1 MLERDK
7 VVKASFFANQEK
19 QLEFLIKALA
29 RIVGKENINYLVPKF
44 QHKSNLYIL
53 NMDIRIPDT
62 LLKNF
67 FSARY
72 QPSSNETNK
81 EGEKT

>member
-7 VVKASFFANQEK
+7 IVKASFFAKNPK
-19 QLEFLIKALA
+19 QLEFLIKGLA
-29 RIVGKENINYLVPKF
+29 RIVGKENINFLVPKF

-53 NMDIRIPDT
+53 NMDIKIPDT

-67 FSARY
+67 FSY
-72 QPSSNETNK
+72 QPASNSK
-81 EGEKT
+81 EESQ